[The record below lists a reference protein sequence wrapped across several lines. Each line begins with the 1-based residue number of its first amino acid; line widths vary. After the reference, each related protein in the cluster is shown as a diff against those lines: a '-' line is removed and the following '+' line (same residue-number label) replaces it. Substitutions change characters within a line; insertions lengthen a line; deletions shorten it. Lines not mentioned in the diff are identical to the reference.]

1 MPRRKTPKLR
11 LKFLEIPIEKQI
23 HLKEEPARPK
33 SIFKKYK
40 NLRFAKFIE
49 DIDDSHE
56 FKIDIKNEC
65 EYEISNIIYNNI
77 NNSEKNEKE
86 KDGPKKHR
94 IIKKDEVLDANSEFQ
109 TNNISVD
116 DKFDI
121 FFSSLTENFDD
132 EIIQSDSFDSWD
144 CLM

>member
-23 HLKEEPARPK
+23 HLKEEPARQK

-40 NLRFAKFIE
+40 NLRVAKFIE
-49 DIDDSHE
+49 NIDDSHE

-65 EYEISNIIYNNI
+65 EYEISNINDINI

-86 KDGPKKHR
+86 KDDPKRHR
-94 IIKKDEVLDANSEFQ
+94 IIKQDEVLDTNSEFQ
-109 TNNISVD
+109 TINLKMD

-132 EIIQSDSFDSWD
+132 DIIQSDSFDSWD